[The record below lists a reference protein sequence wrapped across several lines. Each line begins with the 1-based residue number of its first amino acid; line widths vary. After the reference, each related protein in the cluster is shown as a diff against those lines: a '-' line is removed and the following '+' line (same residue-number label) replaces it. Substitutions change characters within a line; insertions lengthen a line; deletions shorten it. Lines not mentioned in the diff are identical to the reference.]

1 MRTLDLQFIG
11 SPSDS
16 VRETQTEDG
25 SALLDIRQGL
35 CLSMNQVGLRI
46 WNLLRQGCSLEQVRT
61 SLCTDFPDI
70 APDEIR
76 SDVDGYITEL
86 GHKGLLIESDNG
98 LMRAKE
104 ISTPLAFLQ
113 RWLNW
118 VHSRPKHN
126 ANVPRFLL
134 AKAFLGLLI
143 FDLVRLERKFAVV
156 HRFVHDWQ
164 VASRSTSVDAVED
177 ICRAINY
184 ACIWYPKHVLCLQR
198 STVTTCLLRS
208 CGIPAQMV
216 LGAKK
221 CPFEAHAWTEIDG
234 QPINERRDVIH
245 LYLVW
250 DRS

>member
-1 MRTLDLQFIG
+1 MTTQNLELIG
-11 SPSDS
+11 RPSDS
-16 VRETQTEDG
+16 VREIQTEDG

-61 SLCTDFPDI
+61 SLCIDFPDI

-76 SDVDGYITEL
+76 SDLDDYITEL
-86 GHKGLLIESDNG
+86 GHKGLLIGSDNG
-98 LMRAKE
+98 FRKAKE
-104 ISTPLAFLQ
+104 LSTPLALVQ
-113 RWLNW
+113 RWLNC
-118 VHSRPKHN
+118 VHSHPKPN
-126 ANVPRFLL
+126 ANVARFLL
-134 AKAFLGLLI
+134 AKAFLGLLT
-143 FDLVRLERKFAVV
+143 FDLLRLGRKFALI

-164 VASRSTSVDAVED
+164 VASRLTSVDAVEHV
-177 ICRAINY
+177 CRAINY

-216 LGAKK
+216 IGAQK

-234 QPINERRDVIH
+234 QPINERRDVTH

-250 DRS
+250 DRC